1 MQERV
6 PLVSGFALGLAL
18 GMLRPALRA
27 PVGVLLAV
35 ALGVCATVVTG
46 EFALSWVFVLVD
58 IPLVALAALCGL
70 GVARRAP
77 WRVAGTR

>member
-1 MQERV
+1 MQELV

-18 GMLRPALRA
+18 GLLRPAWRA

-35 ALGVCATVVTG
+35 ALGVCATIVTG
-46 EFALSWVFVLVD
+46 ELEVSWGFVLVD

-70 GVARRAP
+70 VVARRAP
-77 WRVAGTR
+77 WRAAGTR